1 MTNADLA
8 RIINSEEIQPVV
20 TTAKE
25 GPKTASKQKRNPL
38 KNRDAMAKL
47 NPGINSRKK
56 LRDLAK
62 KEGTK
67 QRAQLVA
74 KKRAT
79 AAAAKKHHGASKEFY
94 NKMMA
99 AYAVEP
105 KKDAED
111 EELATERT
119 GESSRFQHCDVLA
132 YNVRTR
138 WA

>member
-8 RIINSEEIQPVV
+8 RIINSEEIQSVV
-20 TTAKE
+20 
-25 GPKTASKQKRNPL
+25 KTAREQPKVKDGKQKRNPL

-56 LRDLAK
+56 LRELAE

-94 NKMMA
+94 KNMMA
-99 AYAVEP
+99 AYNVEEP
-105 KKDAED
+105 KKD
-111 EELATERT
+111 
-119 GESSRFQHCDVLA
+119 DVEGVLQEHDGG
-132 YNVRTR
+132 VQR
-138 WA
+138 